1 MGGLQAYQITHISID
16 NIFTGIRLI
25 NNDSIVNYINF
36 IVKVNK
42 EQVDESIFKRV
53 KYVKELQ
60 LYNIIHKKEFTIIID
75 TMDVSLFLNG
85 LSLYFCSIPNLINVL
100 VTSELQTESNALK
113 ENVNIGDIIL
123 ASNINDK
130 CYFLEGIG
138 SISVLIKR
146 KQTVLIFYKLKE
158 QKCIVVDFEKYR
170 DNQNNL
176 KLGFTAEVVNLELFL
191 KDTSTKIVYE
201 EKDYAQLFEEAVK
214 ISQNQAN
221 NLFINCSNNKENLNF
236 NVVNPFST
244 EDQEEIKNEMIS
256 KDINEVTVEE
266 EKSIFKKNVN

>member
-244 EDQEEIKNEMIS
+244 EDQEQH
-256 KDINEVTVEE
+256 
-266 EKSIFKKNVN
+266 